1 MSLITL
7 IGFMSSAAPAAASSC
22 ALAGTWRVADT
33 NPSAGYIVD
42 KRQIRFSVAPPAADG
57 SHEVACVA
65 GACPPSLAPAT
76 LRVAANGTIVL
87 TPATDPRAAA
97 PAKCPAVR
105 TGADWCLGASNQQ
118 FGCGEKYSIQAG
130 SAGKQ
135 TDPEFSVRCK
145 KGKGSPCSS
154 WQTATGSL
162 DVASQR

>member
-42 KRQIRFSVAPPAADG
+42 KRQIRFSVAP
-57 SHEVACVA
+57 
-65 GACPPSLAPAT
+65 PAT